1 MENSQQSLIIDF
13 KQTFGT
19 EYGKRV
25 LEHLKD
31 VCICNPD
38 RTCFVETSVNKTDFN
53 LGAQW
58 AINYIQCRINAKIQD
73 TPQDCQTEPE
83 PESERT

>member
-25 LEHLKD
+25 LEHLKTI
-31 VCICNPD
+31 CRCNPNQS
-38 RTCFVETSVNKTDFN
+38 CFDGLNPNQTAYN

-58 AINYIQCRINAKIQD
+58 VPNYIQTKINAKIED
-73 TPQDCQTEPE
+73 VPKECQTEPE
-83 PESERT
+83 PERT